1 MRELQSITQ
10 EIVEEGITV
19 LLVEQ
24 NLDFCLTLA
33 QRHYLM
39 DQGKIVYHGTNE
51 EFMLLGSDLNIEISL
66 RLSAFVRIFFSSPFM
81 GEGVKKLKFSPSPY
95 PLPAGERVTLLK

>member
-1 MRELQSITQ
+1 MSTFPQGRRFGTPGRNRTEDPLIVRELQSITQ

-51 EFMLLGSDLNIEISL
+51 EFMANDEMKDRYLT
-66 RLSAFVRIFFSSPFM
+66 LSCPW
-81 GEGVKKLKFSPSPY
+81 GQ
-95 PLPAGERVTLLK
+95 T

>member
-1 MRELQSITQ
+1 MSTFPQGRQFGTPGRNRTEDPLIVRELQSITR

-51 EFMLLGSDLNIEISL
+51 EFMANDEMKDRYLM
-66 RLSAFVRIFFSSPFM
+66 LSCPW
-81 GEGVKKLKFSPSPY
+81 GQ
-95 PLPAGERVTLLK
+95 T